1 MLKLDWWNLVFNMIN
16 VLVLYLLMRKFLF
29 GPVTEIMEKR
39 KLAIEASLAE
49 ADEKNNE
56 ALKLK
61 QDYEKALEDA
71 DEKAT
76 AIVKEA
82 KQRALGEHDKQINAT
97 QKEISEMMES
107 AKKSIELEK
116 QKSMQDIQLEIAG
129 VAMAAAAKVIRKNV
143 DDSTNKKIIDDFL
156 AEEGAGR

>member
-1 MLKLDWWNLVFNMIN
+1 MLKLDWWNLVLNMIN

-39 KLAIEASLAE
+39 KNAIEASLAE

>member
-1 MLKLDWWNLVFNMIN
+1 MLKLDWNIVFNMIN
-16 VLVLYLLMRKFLF
+16 ILVLYLLMKKFLF

-39 KLAIEASLAE
+39 KNAIEASLAE
-49 ADEKNNE
+49 ADEKNSE

-71 DEKAT
+71 GEKAT

-82 KQRALGEHDKQINAT
+82 KQRALGEHDKQIHAT
-97 QKEISEMMES
+97 QTEISEMMVS

-116 QKSMQDIQLEIAG
+116 QKSMQDIQMEIAG

-156 AEEGAGR
+156 SEEGAGR

>member
-16 VLVLYLLMRKFLF
+16 VLVLYLLMRYFLF

-39 KLAIEASLAE
+39 KNAIEASLAE
-49 ADEKNNE
+49 ADEKNSE
-56 ALKLK
+56 ALQLK

-82 KQRALGEHDKQINAT
+82 KQRALGEHDRQINAT

>member
-49 ADEKNNE
+49 AEEKNSE
-56 ALKLK
+56 ALQLK

-82 KQRALGEHDKQINAT
+82 KQRALGEHDRQINAT

-156 AEEGAGR
+156 SEEGAGR